1 MKTLPTFGKIYLL
14 LIVLNS
20 FFLTLKGLESANG
33 YIISFMVTGG
43 VLGLIISIG
52 LYYLKNWARI
62 LLTFY
67 TVILSIIFSGIYFLL
82 VMNPFTSFYAKFP
95 FVAPYFLSIM
105 LIIFTTLYFNNRS
118 VKQLFVRHVVSNN
131 VYKAN

>member
-1 MKTLPTFGKIYLL
+1 
-14 LIVLNS
+14 
-20 FFLTLKGLESANG
+20 
-33 YIISFMVTGG
+33 MVTGG